1 MYIYRYK
8 ILFSCGLIDFSTV
21 PCPPVPFGALRNAG
35 ENALND

>member
-21 PCPPVPFGALRNAG
+21 PCPPVPLWDVKKCGG
-35 ENALND
+35 ECSK